1 MSHKSKLVTRLNI
14 NGFSINPVADKTF
27 LFNIIKG
34 LTEYD
39 DKHFCDYG
47 KNVVHKNYIGTPVFL
62 PEVTLI
68 NENERTGFVGFC
80 VLTNGYLVIRMFTN
94 TYPSTIEFDLVLD
107 DKLEDIDLIIDHL
120 CAPAIPNDG
129 LGMFDYTYSL
139 KTEKMLDNSLFKDN
153 QNDSPYHLNDQIKF
167 LDEGKT
173 EWEVVLN
180 ELKTIECY
188 YCKDNGTNWIFIDDV
203 ANVHLDFKSVVVC
216 KAHMHRGRIRELSS
230 TLGNAEG
237 KDFYKSATDISFLP
251 KHVVDEDGNI
261 LYTKNFPVEREVNDD

>member
-1 MSHKSKLVTRLNI
+1 MSHRSRLVTRLNI
-14 NGFSINPVADKTF
+14 NGFTINPIADKKF

-47 KNVVHKNYIGTPVFL
+47 KNVIHKNYLGNSAFL
-62 PEVTLI
+62 PEVSLI
-68 NENERTGFVGFC
+68 NENEKTGFVGFC
-80 VLTNGYLVIRMFTN
+80 SLTNGYLVIRIFTD
-94 TYPSTIEFDLVLD
+94 TYPATIDFDLVLD

-129 LGMFDYTYSL
+129 LGMFDYTYSI
-139 KTEKMLDNSLFKDN
+139 KTEKMIDNSLFKDN
-153 QNDSPYHLNDQIKF
+153 RCDSSYELNDQIKF

-180 ELKTIECY
+180 QLKTIECY
-188 YCKDNGTNWIFIDDV
+188 YCKDSGTNWIFIDDTS
-203 ANVHLDFKSVVVC
+203 NVHLDFKSVVVC
-216 KAHMHRGRIRELSS
+216 KTHMDRGRIRELSS
-230 TLGNAEG
+230 TLGNEEG
-237 KDFYKSATDISFLP
+237 KDFYKSETDISFLP

-261 LYTKNFPVEREVNDD
+261 LYTKNFPVEREVKND